1 MTYQNTLQ
9 RNSTARP
16 SLLPGARD
24 HQETE
29 RAVLSCLDNIRRDLL
44 RCVEDGNYT
53 TLDGE
58 RIVECVS
65 IVPYGCYNVAV
76 ELIPGQFLIP
86 EPTWQTTFEINP
98 AQQENAALL
107 FSQLTSKAAREGILI
122 LKFVAVYSDSN
133 APAVYG
139 IPVTLHRKTNP
150 GNWHLAVQDRVV
162 ID

>member
-1 MTYQNTLQ
+1 MTYQNAFQ

-16 SLLPGARD
+16 SLLPKAGD

-58 RIVECVS
+58 RIVECSS
-65 IVPYGCYNVAV
+65 IVHCDCYDVAV
-76 ELIPGQFLIP
+76 ELIAGQPLIP
-86 EPTWQTTFEINP
+86 QPTWQTTFEISP
-98 AQQENAALL
+98 SRQEDAAEL
-107 FSQLTSKAAREGILI
+107 FSRLTTKAAQEGISI
-122 LKFVAVYSDSN
+122 LKFVAVYSDSSIST
-133 APAVYG
+133 VYG

-150 GNWHLAVQDRVV
+150 GSWHLAVQYRVV